1 MYLCWVHHRASDIPF
16 PSLGAILG
24 HIPYIEP
31 ILDTLTGER
40 GILPRLRA
48 FGRKHVAK
56 RLEAG
61 ASRKDLFYHL
71 VSHYFEFTDL
81 HLTKVEY
88 RVVRN
93 SLKQSDPLSKLLH
106 WMGC

>member
-1 MYLCWVHHRASDIPF
+1 MYLCWVHRCASDIPF

-31 ILDTLTGER
+31 ILDTLTGEN

-48 FGRKHVAK
+48 FGRKHVAR

-71 VSHYFEFTDL
+71 VSQSFKFAYL
-81 HLTKVEY
+81 HLTKVDY

-93 SLKQSDPLSKLLH
+93 SLKQSAPLSKLLH
-106 WMGC
+106 RMAC